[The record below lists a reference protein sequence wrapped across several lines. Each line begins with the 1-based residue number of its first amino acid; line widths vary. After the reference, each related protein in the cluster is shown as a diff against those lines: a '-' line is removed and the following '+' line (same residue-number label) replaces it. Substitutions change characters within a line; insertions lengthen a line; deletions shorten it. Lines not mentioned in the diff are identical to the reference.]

1 MQVHLTVMVASILVI
16 LSIGVTPAFAQQDNQ
31 GFSFTR
37 ESIIFGI
44 QSWVEDVRIN
54 FAQSEDKIEL
64 IKEFVAEK
72 QARIDNAVNKGE
84 NVSLDVEERRKELL
98 DVSKYGISSD
108 DLEIF
113 NNLKDEINVAS
124 EYNEIRI
131 LYSQFDDCTLNCTE
145 LEKQEFN
152 DKVNSLDTWK
162 LRCSGEFD
170 IHEYALQQSS
180 FDKLAQKCPD
190 LNKFSQNHLKS
201 AISGKV

>member
-1 MQVHLTVMVASILVI
+1 MQIALLLVMSIILVGFV
-16 LSIGVTPAFAQQDNQ
+16 SSQSAFAQSDNQ
-31 GFSFTR
+31 GFKFTK